1 MYQSDG
7 VRCSVMTQGGKM
19 AAQYDKESKGE
30 RNLAFKPVCLIY
42 LPRKSSVNRKVI

>member
-1 MYQSDG
+1 MA
-7 VRCSVMTQGGKM
+7 QGGKM